1 MVGWHHR
8 LSGQEFDQTQEIM
21 KGREVWHAAVLGIAK
36 SWTQLKENK
45 KTDILALYVYSFF
58 KNVFDRS
65 HHYSGKKNWSRDYC
79 APEFIRK

>member
-21 KGREVWHAAVLGIAK
+21 KDREVWRAAVLGIAK
-36 SWTQLKENK
+36 TWTQLKENK

-65 HHYSGKKNWSRDYC
+65 HHYIQERRTGVRITVLQSS
-79 APEFIRK
+79 